1 MRLCGEPT
9 TVSSGER
16 GGRGSTMHITQV
28 QLKMIAIGLIP
39 VFFILSFIMPKTTT
53 TTILLAIVMI
63 TALVISFIGWSM
75 QKREAGED
83 EDLLAM
89 PPKKS

>member
-1 MRLCGEPT
+1 MN
-9 TVSSGER
+9 V
-16 GGRGSTMHITQV
+16 TQV

-39 VFFILSFIMPKTTT
+39 VFLILSIIMPKTTA

-63 TALVISFIGWSM
+63 TAIGISVIGWSM
-75 QKREAGED
+75 QKRETGED
-83 EDLLAM
+83 DDLLAV